1 MFCEQC
7 GTELEEDAIFCF
19 NCGAKVASD
28 SPSYD
33 DDDKTVILQE
43 ENDFREETEFQEEGQ
58 PAVRSDAVETGNLTA
73 EKAGEEGVTGKT
85 TVEAEASAEVGAEM
99 TPEAEASAEV
109 GAEMIPE
116 AEASAEV
123 EAEMTAEAG
132 AAGGG
137 PETVE
142 TVEISPTGVVETGT
156 AMMVPEAAA
165 QKKFCPNCGAA
176 NGMNDL
182 FCQQCGM
189 FFGNTAEKMGGADAA
204 GKKHKKGFSWKTA
217 AIAAALLVVIGLGIV
232 FVPRILGGMTSKGDD
247 LDFIMYVKDNELTM
261 ARKNKYEP
269 MVVGDRVFDDKDV
282 NGVGSAYNLVKYS
295 PDRKYVFYPQKID
308 DGGCELYRKKLG
320 SKKAEAEKID
330 SDVQSYSIIDNDTLV
345 YVKDNADRKLYLYR
359 KGESEKIAS
368 NAWYMRVSADGKYIM
383 WRDDDNRLY
392 VQDTDLKSDKMKLD
406 SDVYQIY
413 AVSDDFGK
421 IVYQKED
428 KLYVMKGM
436 EEKEKIA
443 SDVYEAYTYD
453 INGSL
458 ELYYLKAG
466 DQTNLS
472 YYDLIDDDC
481 LVQDQQMAE
490 PRIEDYQK
498 VTYKDSFWGKQKSVE
513 VDDSYYEEQEKYQQK
528 QDRDYLRS
536 SLESSLL
543 GMEECEIYYYQDTA
557 GESNKVMT
565 VLQKQGENAYGSAAA
580 DTALM
585 YVYNIDMEKIEKSK
599 LSGFIQDGY
608 IDYYEVQQK
617 VEKRLGE
624 GRQLLYIEN
633 GELHEIGDYEPDDE
647 YSPYLNAWANE
658 EKQILYIS
666 EFGNEENKLYSLAYG
681 RKDASLEL
689 ITDEL
694 AQMVSWGMDEICYIN
709 EDDELYYA
717 DTLIAEEVGAW
728 IVWENEAIL
737 YLTDMDKD
745 RKEGTLHLYQ
755 NGKDTEIADDVSN
768 AGGYGMFDSDKVVF
782 LTDYNFKKFRGDLN
796 VFNGKKVQNIDSD
809 VTGIIF

>member
-7 GTELEEDAIFCF
+7 GTELTEDALFCF

-28 SPSYD
+28 SASYD

-43 ENDFREETEFQEEGQ
+43 ESDYQEEQKETSPESEPLGEPEET
-58 PAVRSDAVETGNLTA
+58 
-73 EKAGEEGVTGKT
+73 KT
-85 TVEAEASAEVGAEM
+85 SA
-99 TPEAEASAEV
+99 T
-109 GAEMIPE
+109 
-116 AEASAEV
+116 
-123 EAEMTAEAG
+123 
-132 AAGGG
+132 

-142 TVEISPTGVVETGT
+142 STEPATPESTVDTEVETGDSSEVSGAGEETIETVAISPTGVVEAGT
-156 AMMVPEAAA
+156 AMMVPEAAE

-189 FFGNTAEKMGGADAA
+189 FFGNAAEKMGGADAS
-204 GKKHKKGFSWKTA
+204 GKKHKKGSVWKKA
-217 AIAAALLVVIGLGIV
+217 AVVVAALIVIGLGIA
-232 FVPRILGGMTSKGDD
+232 FVPRILGGRMAKSGD
-247 LDFIMYVKDNELTM
+247 LDFVMYLKDNELTM

-269 MVVGDRVFDDKDV
+269 IVVGDRVFKDDEETDGIYEV
-282 NGVGSAYNLVKYS
+282 VKYS
-295 PDRKYVFYPQKID
+295 PDHQYVYYPQKLED
-308 DGGCELYRKKLG
+308 DGYELYRKKLG

-330 SDVQSYSIIDNDTLV
+330 SDILYYEIIDNDRLV
-345 YVKDNADRKLYLYR
+345 YLKDSTDKKMYLYH

-368 NAWYMRVSADGKYIM
+368 DVWDMRVSADGKYIM

-392 VQDTDLKSDKMKLD
+392 VQDTGLKSDKIKLD
-406 SDVYQIY
+406 SDVGQIY
-413 AVSDDFGK
+413 TASDDFKK

-443 SDVYEAYTYD
+443 SDVYSAYTYD

-458 ELYYLKAG
+458 KIYYLKTG
-466 DQTNLS
+466 DQTELS

-498 VTYKDSFWGKQKSVE
+498 VTYKDSFWGRQKSVE
-513 VDDSYYEEQEKYQQK
+513 VDDSYYEDMEKYQQK
-528 QDRDYLRS
+528 QNRDYLRS

-543 GMEECEIYYYQDTA
+543 GIEECEIYYYQDAA

-565 VLQKQGENAYGSAAA
+565 VLWKQGETAYGKAAA

-585 YVYNIDMEKIEKSK
+585 YVCNIDTERIEKLK
-599 LSGFIQDGY
+599 LSGFMQDDY

-617 VEKRLGE
+617 VEKQLGE

-633 GELHEIGDYEPDDE
+633 GEFHEIGDYEYDYE
-647 YSPYLNAWANE
+647 NGSYINAWANE
-658 EKQILYIS
+658 EKHILYIKES
-666 EFGNEENKLYSLAYG
+666 GENKLYSVDYAQ
-681 RKDASLEL
+681 KDASLEL

-694 AQMVSWGMDEICYIN
+694 TWVAWWRNMDEICYIN
-709 EDDELYYA
+709 EDEELYYGDA
-717 DTLIAEEVGAW
+717 KIAEDVGRCG
-728 IVWENEAIL
+728 VWKNDALL

-745 RKEGTLHLYQ
+745 GKEGTLHLYQ
-755 NGKDTEIADDVSN
+755 NGKDTEIADDVTFE
-768 AGGYGMFDSDKVVF
+768 GGCVMFDSDKVAF
-782 LTDYNFKKFRGDLN
+782 LTDYNFKKYRGELN
-796 VFNGKKVQNIDSD
+796 IYDGKNVKNIDSD
-809 VTGIIF
+809 VTRIIF